1 MAWIFYGIILIMC
14 FDVEFK
20 NVTFTYEGAKQPALK
35 EVNLTVSQGEIILI
49 TGPAGSGKTTLCS
62 CINGLVPH
70 FHEGELSGDVLVRKY
85 NTINS
90 RVGGLASIVGM
101 VFQDPESQLVTN
113 SVIDEVAFGPEN
125 LGVPR
130 EEINQRVLEALKA
143 TRLEGYDER
152 EPHTLSG
159 GEQQACVIA
168 AVFAMQPEIYVLD
181 EPLANLDPEGK
192 AQVLRVVVELAKQ
205 HGTTLILVEHALEE
219 VLPLVDRV
227 IVLNNGQIVRDGPV
241 GEIIEEGDIPFVFTR
256 PPIIRL
262 GEKYGLFPLPLSSE
276 DFYEKFRKRYRV
288 GKMQWIDSVQNNFTR
303 GEPVIQ
309 IDDIYFSYNKSDN
322 HPIEAL
328 RGISLS
334 IGAGEMVAI
343 LGRNGSGKTTL
354 VRHIIG
360 LLQPDKGK
368 VVVLNKDVAHTP
380 THELAREV
388 GFCFQNPNHQIV
400 SFNVRDEITFG
411 LKAHG
416 IAPSEFETRI
426 RESLEFVSMLD
437 YIDSEVFDLGKG
449 QIQRLAFA
457 SVLSLKPDI
466 LIVDEPTT
474 GQDPRMAQ
482 EIFEII
488 QRLNDSGT
496 TVLIITHQINYAAA
510 FTKRA
515 VVLAEGK
522 IKFDGEIQDLLA
534 DKDLMKTS
542 ALEMPETTRLA
553 SLMSHH
559 GIPPWLVTIEAL
571 DQAIGKLVEISNG
584 D

>member
-85 NTINS
+85 NTINA
-90 RVGGLASIVGM
+90 RVGGLASLVGM

-241 GEIIEEGDIPFVFTR
+241 GEIIEAGDIPFVFTR
-256 PPIIRL
+256 
-262 GEKYGLFPLPLSSE
+262 
-276 DFYEKFRKRYRV
+276 
-288 GKMQWIDSVQNNFTR
+288 
-303 GEPVIQ
+303 
-309 IDDIYFSYNKSDN
+309 
-322 HPIEAL
+322 
-328 RGISLS
+328 
-334 IGAGEMVAI
+334 
-343 LGRNGSGKTTL
+343 
-354 VRHIIG
+354 
-360 LLQPDKGK
+360 
-368 VVVLNKDVAHTP
+368 
-380 THELAREV
+380 
-388 GFCFQNPNHQIV
+388 
-400 SFNVRDEITFG
+400 
-411 LKAHG
+411 
-416 IAPSEFETRI
+416 
-426 RESLEFVSMLD
+426 
-437 YIDSEVFDLGKG
+437 
-449 QIQRLAFA
+449 
-457 SVLSLKPDI
+457 
-466 LIVDEPTT
+466 
-474 GQDPRMAQ
+474 
-482 EIFEII
+482 
-488 QRLNDSGT
+488 
-496 TVLIITHQINYAAA
+496 
-510 FTKRA
+510 
-515 VVLAEGK
+515 
-522 IKFDGEIQDLLA
+522 
-534 DKDLMKTS
+534 
-542 ALEMPETTRLA
+542 
-553 SLMSHH
+553 
-559 GIPPWLVTIEAL
+559 
-571 DQAIGKLVEISNG
+571 
-584 D
+584 